1 MAVLIMLLA
10 PAIAFFW
17 TAWQKFEVPF
27 PAEPLALGLTGLG
40 EIVVN
45 ASCVCLL
52 AAFRQAGARARRR
65 LLSTRN
71 DAIAN
76 TAIIAAGVLALYVA
90 LATAQSDRRLRYS
103 LDAANEVW
111 AAAQEEHQDVA

>member
-1 MAVLIMLLA
+1 MRLSSRG
-10 PAIAFFW
+10 
-17 TAWQKFEVPF
+17 F
-27 PAEPLALGLTGLG
+27 PSGRG
-40 EIVVN
+40 
-45 ASCVCLL
+45 SRKK
-52 AAFRQAGARARRR
+52 AA